1 MANAHLLAL
10 GDGTLGLSVKLN
22 TEMMETLKLIGDAE
36 ISKVGFEFL
45 VVADSSLA
53 SRLFL
58 APLLSLCQTAE
69 FVADA
74 AARTV
79 VEFRE
84 ALEVR
89 SKDERHVC

>member
-1 MANAHLLAL
+1 ML
-10 GDGTLGLSVKLN
+10 
-22 TEMMETLKLIGDAE
+22 ETLELIINAE

-45 VVADSSLA
+45 VVADSSLT
-53 SRLFL
+53 SSLFL

-74 AARTV
+74 AARMV

-84 ALEVR
+84 AIEVR
-89 SKDERHVC
+89 SKDE